1 MPKLNKSTILSTI
14 SKIEATAE
22 YEQDRLEDF
31 LMMKEYS
38 LMQDPKRFLIL
49 GGRGSGKTRLFK
61 TFNQEAGLREILGRN
76 PLSGLNAS
84 NAYSVAGHDDVSG
97 FPTPDVLE
105 KYANDKNARAYWAG
119 NLLFVLLDT
128 LKAEPEIQNI
138 VQTMG
143 KDDEAR
149 QFTQRDL
156 LTAPDIWIHYIRSN
170 PEIWENIFQKIN
182 AYLRQKDKWIFV
194 SYDFLDRLTID
205 YNSLFPFIRML
216 LSFWFA
222 HDRRWDRIRCKI
234 FLRND
239 LYESELLDFMDASKL
254 NNHIIRLEWDTLSL
268 YRLLIKRMANADDL
282 DTLEYLRMIPGLISA
297 EGVSALGY
305 IPTMHKVLVEQLID
319 EMIGHYMG
327 RSPKQ
332 GVSYQWMPNHLQDAK
347 GALAPRSF
355 LKCFSI
361 AAQGMLAHPDE
372 IDRLAEH
379 RLIQPSM
386 IQNALVRV
394 SEDRVNE
401 LKEEYPWLEKLKTML
416 SGLTMLV
423 SRDDFLERIDI
434 SQWTDD
440 QRKKLPSQNPQGIFL
455 VLQKLGIILV
465 ASDGR
470 INMPEIY
477 LHGFGV
483 KRKGGLRR
491 KVED

>member
-1 MPKLNKSTILSTI
+1 
-14 SKIEATAE
+14 
-22 YEQDRLEDF
+22 
-31 LMMKEYS
+31 
-38 LMQDPKRFLIL
+38 MQDPKRFLIL

-61 TFNQEAGLREILGRN
+61 TFNQDAGFREILSRDS
-76 PLSGLNAS
+76 LSGLSAS
-84 NAYSVAGHDDVSG
+84 NACSVRGHDNTAG
-97 FPTPDVLE
+97 FPGPDILE
-105 KYANDKNARAYWAG
+105 KYADDKSARAYWAG
-119 NLLFVLLDT
+119 NLLFVLLEA
-128 LKAEPEIQNI
+128 LKEEAEFQDILQTWIQ
-138 VQTMG
+138 
-143 KDDEAR
+143 DDEVM
-149 QFTQRDL
+149 QFTKREL
-156 LTAPDIWIHYIRSN
+156 LTVPKEWINYICSY
-170 PEIWENIFQKIN
+170 PEIWENMFQQIN

-222 HDRRWDRIRCKI
+222 HDRRWERIRCKI

-239 LYESELLDFMDASKL
+239 LYESDLLNFMDASKL

-268 YRLLIKRMANADDL
+268 YRLLIKRMANAENL
-282 DTLEYLRMIPGLISA
+282 DTLQYLRLIPGLISA
-297 EGVSALGY
+297 DNTSVLGY
-305 IPTMHKVLVEQLID
+305 IPTTQKVLVEQLID
-319 EMIGHYMG
+319 QMIGHYMG
-327 RSPKQ
+327 KSPKQ

-355 LKCFSI
+355 LKCFSV
-361 AAQGMLAHPDE
+361 AAEGMLAHPAE
-372 IDRLAEH
+372 IDRLTEN
-379 RLIQPSM
+379 RLILPSM

-394 SEDRVNE
+394 SEDRVDE

-423 SRDDFLERIDI
+423 SRDIFLERIDV
-434 SQWTDD
+434 SQWTDE
-440 QRKKLPSQNPQGIFL
+440 QRKKLPSQNAQGIFA
-455 VLQKLGIILV
+455 VLQKLGIILI

-477 LHGFGV
+477 LHGFGM

>member
-1 MPKLNKSTILSTI
+1 MSELNKFAILSTI
-14 SKIEATAE
+14 SKIEATAD
-22 YEQDRLEDF
+22 YEQGRLEDF

-61 TFNQEAGLREILGRN
+61 TFNQKAGFREILSRDS
-76 PLSGLNAS
+76 LSGLNAS
-84 NAYSVAGHDDVSG
+84 NACSVVGHDNISC
-97 FPTPDVLE
+97 FPAPDVME
-105 KYANDKNARAYWAG
+105 KYADDKNARAYWAG

-128 LKAEPEIQNI
+128 LKENPEIQDI
-138 VQTMG
+138 MQTWWPDNEIG
-143 KDDEAR
+143 KFN
-149 QFTQRDL
+149 QIDL
-156 LTAPDIWIHYIRSN
+156 LTSPDKWIDYIRSN
-170 PEIWENIFQKIN
+170 PETWENIFQKLN
-182 AYLRQKDKWIFV
+182 DYLRQKDMWIFV
-194 SYDFLDRLTID
+194 SYDCLDLLTID

-216 LSFWFA
+216 LSFWFT

-239 LYESELLDFMDASKL
+239 LYESDLLDFMDASKL

-282 DTLEYLRMIPGLISA
+282 DTLEYLRLIPGLISA
-297 EGVSALGY
+297 DNVSALGY
-305 IPTMHKVLVEQLID
+305 IPTTQKALVERLID

-327 RSPKQ
+327 KSPKQ
-332 GVSYQWMPNHLQDAK
+332 GLSYQWMPNHLQDAK

-361 AAQGMLAHPDE
+361 AAQGMLAHPVE
-372 IDRLAEH
+372 IDNLTER
-379 RLIQPSM
+379 RLILPSM
-386 IQNALVRV
+386 IQSALVRV

-416 SGLTMLV
+416 SGLTMLM
-423 SRDDFLERIDI
+423 SRDLFLEQIDI
-434 SQWTDD
+434 SQWTEE
-440 QRKKLPSQNPQGIFL
+440 QRKKLPSQNAQGIFL
-455 VLQKLGIILV
+455 LLQKLGIILV

-477 LHGFGV
+477 LHGFGM

-491 KVED
+491 KIED

>member
-1 MPKLNKSTILSTI
+1 MPELNKSTILRTI

-38 LMQDPKRFLIL
+38 MMQDPKRFLIL

-61 TFNQEAGLREILGRN
+61 TFNVEAGLQEILSRN
-76 PLSGLNAS
+76 SLSGLNAS
-84 NAYSVAGHDDVSG
+84 SACSVVGHDDASG

-105 KYANDKNARAYWAG
+105 QYADDKNARAYWAG
-119 NLLFVLLDT
+119 NLLFVLLDI
-128 LKAEPEIQNI
+128 LKTEPEIQDFLQI
-138 VQTMG
+138 LG
-143 KDDEAR
+143 EDEAGK
-149 QFTQRDL
+149 FVQRNL
-156 LTAPDIWIHYIRSN
+156 LTAPDKWIHYIRDN
-170 PEIWENIFQKIN
+170 PEIWENVFQQIN
-182 AYLRQKDKWIFV
+182 VYLRQKNKWIFV
-194 SYDFLDRLTID
+194 SYDFLDRLTIG
-205 YNSLFPFIRML
+205 YNSLFPYIRML

-234 FLRND
+234 FLRTD
-239 LYESELLDFMDASKL
+239 LYESDLLDFMDASKL
-254 NNHIIRLEWDTLSL
+254 DNHIIRLEWDTLSL
-268 YRLLIKRMANADDL
+268 YRLLIKRMANANDS
-282 DTLEYLRMIPGLISA
+282 DTLEYLRLIPGLIS
-297 EGVSALGY
+297 EDNVSALGY
-305 IPTMHKVLVEQLID
+305 IPTMHKALVEQLID

-327 RSPKQ
+327 KSPKQ

-355 LKCFSI
+355 LKCFSF

-372 IDRLAEH
+372 INKLSGN
-379 RLIQPSM
+379 RLILPAM
-386 IQNALVRV
+386 IQNALVKV
-394 SEDRVNE
+394 SEDRVDE
-401 LKEEYPWLEKLKTML
+401 LKEEYPWLEKLKPML

-423 SRDDFLERIDI
+423 NHDTFLERIDI
-434 SQWTDD
+434 SQWSDE
-440 QRKKLPSQNPQGIFL
+440 QRKKLPSQNAQGIFL

-477 LHGFGV
+477 LHGFGM

>member
-1 MPKLNKSTILSTI
+1 MSKLNKSAILSTI
-14 SKIEATAE
+14 SNIEDTAD
-22 YEQDRLEDF
+22 YEENRLEDF

-61 TFNQEAGLREILGRN
+61 TFNQEAGFREILSRDS
-76 PLSGLNAS
+76 LSGLNAS
-84 NAYSVAGHDDVSG
+84 NACSVVGHDDDSG
-97 FPTPDVLE
+97 FPAPDILE
-105 KYANDKNARAYWAG
+105 KYADDKNARAYWAG
-119 NLLFVLLDT
+119 NLLFVLLDA
-128 LKAEPEIQNI
+128 LKAEPEVQDI
-138 VQTMG
+138 VQTWG
-143 KDDEAR
+143 HDDEVER
-149 QFTQRDL
+149 FFQRDL
-156 LTAPDIWIHYIRSN
+156 LTVPDKWINYISSN
-170 PEIWENIFQKIN
+170 PESWENILEKLN
-182 AYLRQKDKWIFV
+182 SYLRQKERWIFV
-194 SYDFLDRLTID
+194 SYDRLDLLTID

-239 LYESELLDFMDASKL
+239 LYESDLLDFMDASKL

-268 YRLLIKRMANADDL
+268 YRLLIKRMANANDL
-282 DTLEYLRMIPGLISA
+282 DTLEYLQLIPGLIS
-297 EGVSALGY
+297 EDNVSALGY
-305 IPTMHKVLVEQLID
+305 IPTMHKSLIERLID

-347 GALAPRSF
+347 GALAPRAF
-355 LKCFSI
+355 LKCFSF
-361 AAQGMLAHPDE
+361 AAQGMLTHPDE
-372 IDRLAEH
+372 ISRLENN
-379 RLIQPSM
+379 RLILPSM

-394 SEDRVNE
+394 SEDRVAE
-401 LKEEYPWLEKLKTML
+401 LKEEYPWLEELKTML

-423 SRDDFLERIDI
+423 GRDLFLERIDM
-434 SQWTDD
+434 SQWTEKH
-440 QRKKLPSQNPQGIFL
+440 RKKLPSQNAQGIFQ

>member
-1 MPKLNKSTILSTI
+1 MLDKSKILNTI

-22 YEQDRLEDF
+22 YEYSRLEDF
-31 LMMKEYS
+31 LMMKEYT
-38 LMQDPKRFLIL
+38 LMRDPKRFLIL

-61 TFNQEAGLREILGRN
+61 TFNQEAGLQEILSGDSLN
-76 PLSGLNAS
+76 GLSAS
-84 NAYSVAGHDDVSG
+84 NVYSVRGHDDANG

-105 KYANDKNARAYWAG
+105 KYADDKNARAYWAG
-119 NLLFVLLDT
+119 NLLFVLWDA
-128 LKAEPEIQNI
+128 LKEETEFWNI
-138 VQTMG
+138 MQANLH
-143 KDDEAR
+143 DDEMM
-149 QFTQRDL
+149 QFNQRDL
-156 LTAPDIWIHYIRSN
+156 LMIPDKWIGCIRN
-170 PEIWENIFQKIN
+170 CPETWENIFQQIN
-182 AYLRQKDKWIFV
+182 LYLQEKDQWIFV

-222 HDRRWDRIRCKI
+222 HDRRWERIRCKI

-239 LYESELLDFMDASKL
+239 LYESDLLDFMDASKL

-282 DTLEYLRMIPGLISA
+282 NTLKYLQEIPNLIS
-297 EGVSALGY
+297 VDKTSALGY
-305 IPTMHKVLVEQLID
+305 IPTQKKALVEQLVD
-319 EMIGHYMG
+319 QMIGHYMG
-327 RSPKQ
+327 NSPKR

-347 GALAPRSF
+347 GALVPRSF
-355 LKCFSI
+355 LKCFAI
-361 AAQGMLAHPDE
+361 AAKGMLTHPDE
-372 IDRLAEH
+372 IKKLTGN
-379 RLIQPSM
+379 RLILPSM

-394 SEDRVNE
+394 SEDRVEE

-423 SRDDFLERIDI
+423 SRDAFLERIDMN
-434 SQWTDD
+434 QWPEN
-440 QRKKLPSQNPQGIFL
+440 QRKKLPSQNVQGIFQ

-477 LHGFGV
+477 LHGFGM
-483 KRKGGLRR
+483 KRRGGLRR

>member
-1 MPKLNKSTILSTI
+1 MPELNKSTILRTI

-22 YEQDRLEDF
+22 YEQGRLEDF

-38 LMQDPKRFLIL
+38 MMQDPKRFLIL

-61 TFNQEAGLREILGRN
+61 TFNVEAGLQEILSRN
-76 PLSGLNAS
+76 SLSGLNSS
-84 NAYSVAGHDDVSG
+84 NAFSVVGHDDAPG

-105 KYANDKNARAYWAG
+105 KYADDKNARAYWAG
-119 NLLFVLLDT
+119 NLLFVLLDI
-128 LKAEPEIQNI
+128 LKTEPEIQDFLKI
-138 VQTMG
+138 LG
-143 KDDEAR
+143 EDEAGK
-149 QFTQRDL
+149 FVQRNL
-156 LTAPDIWIHYIRSN
+156 LTAPDKWIHYIRDN
-170 PEIWENIFQKIN
+170 PEIWENVFQKIN
-182 AYLRQKDKWIFV
+182 AYLRQKDRWIFV
-194 SYDFLDRLTID
+194 SYDFLDRLTIG
-205 YNSLFPFIRML
+205 YNSLFPYIRML

-234 FLRND
+234 FLRTD
-239 LYESELLDFMDASKL
+239 LYESDLLDFMDASKL
-254 NNHIIRLEWDTLSL
+254 DNHIIRLEWDTLSL
-268 YRLLIKRMANADDL
+268 YRLLIKRMANANDS
-282 DTLEYLRMIPGLISA
+282 DTLKYLRLIPGLISEDNA
-297 EGVSALGY
+297 SALGY
-305 IPTMHKVLVEQLID
+305 VPTTHKALVEQLID

-327 RSPKQ
+327 KSPKQ

-355 LKCFSI
+355 LKCFSF

-372 IDRLAEH
+372 INKLSGN
-379 RLIQPSM
+379 RLILPAM
-386 IQNALVRV
+386 IQNALVKV

-401 LKEEYPWLEKLKTML
+401 LKEEYPWLEKLKPML

-423 SRDDFLERIDI
+423 NRDTFLERIDI
-434 SQWTDD
+434 SQWSDD
-440 QRKKLPSQNPQGIFL
+440 QRKKLPSQNAQGIFL
-455 VLQKLGIILV
+455 LLQKLGIILV

-477 LHGFGV
+477 LHGFGM